1 MSKGQIAH
9 ESVADSKVELKAS
22 DRSFG
27 YLFTVVFAAIG
38 VYGFWRGSEISYY
51 FFAVAILFLSL
62 AIIYPQCL
70 RPLNKAW
77 FLFGLLLHK
86 IVNPLILGLL
96 FYVTI
101 LPAGII
107 MRLLAKDLL
116 NLKYDKYAKSYWID
130 REPPGPKPDS
140 IKNQF

>member
-1 MSKGQIAH
+1 MSKEQIAH
-9 ESVADSKVELKAS
+9 EAIAKSKVELKAS

-27 YLFTVVFAAIG
+27 YLFAVVFAAIG
-38 VYGFWRGSEISYY
+38 VYGFWRGSETSYY
-51 FFAVAILFLSL
+51 FFTVAILFLSL

-101 LPAGII
+101 LPAGVI
-107 MRLLAKDLL
+107 MRLLGKDLL
-116 NLKYDKYAKSYWID
+116 NLKYDKDAKSYWID
-130 REPPGPKPDS
+130 REPPGPEPDS
-140 IKNQF
+140 IKHQF